1 MGAVRDPL
9 HTPGAANVGAAGLS
23 RTAPG
28 GVRWQ
33 LGVVVEYN
41 SSTHTS
47 TVRTHAGQPL
57 RDVPQMKPTGGGYDH
72 LECGTN
78 VVVAWDLGIPMI
90 IGCVDFVGPAQA
102 AISPP
107 SLTGVEGY
115 GDADPTQ
122 PTAGGNSYKPPLA
135 PVDMSPG
142 DWAQV
147 GVHGNHVAVLG
158 GGLTLV
164 GSPTAQ
170 TRSFGVSGVL
180 QHVARRIE
188 TISDFGISRV
198 QNEQGRTSFVL
209 RAGSAQATETGMDEQ
224 NWTIRLDLGATGDI
238 LDFVISEP
246 KGRVLFRL
254 HAGSDGRVQ
263 LYGDG
268 GVDVSSGGA
277 GSAETRHDVARD
289 RRANIGGDDLTTVHG
304 VKETVVDQDRTV
316 QVGGV
321 DTTIIG
327 RDSVRTAVGNSS
339 ESVGGDSATVIT
351 GSSTA
356 KIGNAASLEVGA
368 KASAKIGKGMDVSV
382 QGDVKVKASGK
393 AVIDGSKVRL
403 GPNGRHPLPLFDKY
417 LRDHAE
423 FMTHLMSAIGALVPG
438 NPIALATQ
446 LALMQK
452 FIILVAQGFP
462 YESTKVGND

>member
-1 MGAVRDPL
+1 M
-9 HTPGAANVGAAGLS
+9 
-23 RTAPG
+23 
-28 GVRWQ
+28 RWQ

-72 LECGTN
+72 LESGTN
-78 VVVAWDLGIPMI
+78 VVVSWDLGFPMI
-90 IGCVDFVGPAQA
+90 VGCIDFVGPPQA
-102 AISPP
+102 AISSP

-147 GVHGNHVAVLG
+147 GAHGNHIAVLG

-170 TRSFGVSGVL
+170 IRSFGMSGVL
-180 QHVARRIE
+180 QHVARSIE
-188 TISDFGISRV
+188 TITDFGVSRIR
-198 QNEQGRTSFVL
+198 NEQGRTSFVL

-238 LDFVISEP
+238 LNFVIAEP

-268 GVDVSSGGA
+268 GVDVSSGAA
-277 GSAETRHDVARD
+277 GTAETRHDVAGD
-289 RRANIGGDDLTTVHG
+289 RRASIGGADRTAVHG

-321 DTTIIG
+321 DTVIVG
-327 RDSVRTAVGNSS
+327 GDSVRSTVGSAA
-339 ESVGGDSATVIT
+339 ESVGGDSATVVT

-356 KIGNAASLEVGA
+356 KIGKAAGLDVGD
-368 KASAKIGKGMDVSV
+368 KASARFGKGMDVSV
-382 QGDVKVKASGK
+382 QGEARIKASGRT
-393 AVIDGSKVRL
+393 VIDGSKVCL
-403 GPNGRHPLPLFDKY
+403 GPNGRHPLPLFDAY

-423 FMTHLMSAIGALVPG
+423 FMTHLVSAIGALVPS
-438 NPIALATQ
+438 NPVALASQ

-452 FIILVAQGFP
+452 FVVLVAQGFP
-462 YESTKVGND
+462 YESTKAGND